1 MAAVLS
7 SRTFSPVF
15 GTDFSLNG
23 SFTISLLMFGLN
35 QFNCC
40 EKNSPCINTV
50 SVNIFVS
57 QVQRFKV
64 DHKMTTYGSK

>member
-1 MAAVLS
+1 
-7 SRTFSPVF
+7 
-15 GTDFSLNG
+15 
-23 SFTISLLMFGLN
+23 MFGLN